1 MSDFIDV
8 VILQVL
14 KPEIPP
20 FSMVS
25 GNQDGGLD
33 ARRARATRILSFFL
47 IFFLNYFLIKF
58 YVYSF
63 FFLIPRCSSMFQVLE
78 NTLLFTSPLNNS
90 HWFCI
95 RKTRKETR
103 FKWTAFSSTNIN
115 LNRFAFKSHPFLIFL
130 LWNLTWILYLLVKS
144 LSSETTTSLFF
155 TSCMYPM

>member
-1 MSDFIDV
+1 MNDFIDV
-8 VILQVL
+8 VILHVL

-25 GNQDGGLD
+25 ENQDGVFD
-33 ARRARATRILSFFL
+33 ARRARATRILSFSLFVFKL
-47 IFFLNYFLIKF
+47 FFNQVLCL
-58 YVYSF
+58 F
-63 FFLIPRCSSMFQVLE
+63 FFLIPRCSGKFQVLE
-78 NTLLFTSPLNNS
+78 HTLLFTSPLNNS

-103 FKWTAFSSTNIN
+103 FKWTAFSGTNIN